1 MKIFKFVDKAG
12 NPIPIRIS
20 TKNIYHDTGQ
30 SIDDIFNSI
39 ERSMFTNQSELID
52 KDTII
57 EKVSGATVI
66 TETTD
71 TKVVKNTIM
80 KEDGKTVI
88 TTEITIKATN
98 QRYKKIT
105 EISKENGN
113 TKIKER
119 VSEV

>member
-1 MKIFKFVDKAG
+1 MKIFKLVDKAG
-12 NPIPIRIS
+12 NNIPIRIN
-20 TKNIYHDTGQ
+20 TKNIYHDTGENL
-30 SIDDIFNSI
+30 DDIFTSI
-39 ERSMFTNQSELID
+39 ENRIFSSQSELVN
-52 KDTII
+52 KDTTI

-71 TKVVKNTIM
+71 TMITKNTIK
-80 KEDGKTVI
+80 KENNKTII

-98 QRYKKIT
+98 KKYKKVT
-105 EISKENGN
+105 EISKENGV

>member
-1 MKIFKFVDKAG
+1 
-12 NPIPIRIS
+12 
-20 TKNIYHDTGQ
+20 
-30 SIDDIFNSI
+30 
-39 ERSMFTNQSELID
+39 MFTNQSELID

-71 TKVVKNTIM
+71 TKVVKNTIT
-80 KEDGKTVI
+80 KEDGKTII

>member
-39 ERSMFTNQSELID
+39 ERNMFTNQSELID

-80 KEDGKTVI
+80 KEDGKTII
-88 TTEITIKATN
+88 TTEITN